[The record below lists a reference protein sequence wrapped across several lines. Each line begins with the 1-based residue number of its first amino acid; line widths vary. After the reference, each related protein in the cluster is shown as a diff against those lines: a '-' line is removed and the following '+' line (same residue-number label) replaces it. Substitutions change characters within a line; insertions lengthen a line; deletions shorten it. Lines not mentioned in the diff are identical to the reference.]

1 MEQFTI
7 KSYSKAELAL
17 LYFPDANSTHV
28 AVNRLM
34 NWIKR
39 CPLLWD
45 GMLRQGYKKTAKWFS
60 PREVR
65 MIIEYLGEP

>member
-34 NWIKR
+34 SWIKH
-39 CPLLWD
+39 CTPLWEDLQ
-45 GMLRQGYKKTAKWFS
+45 RQGYRKTTKWFS

-65 MIIEYLGEP
+65 LIVEHIGEP